1 MINIETLKDF
11 SQVRNYKSGTTFSRD
26 GTGTEMFVVFQ
37 GEVAITNSLDGTVI
51 DIVESGDFFD
61 APLVFSNKRLHITSN
76 AITDVIALPIS
87 EINIASFFVNEPKF
101 MFELMKAMYD
111 RFEKISNDYED
122 NIGHK
127 WKELK
132 TISDNKYTDT
142 KSNTQNKCD
151 QANGKLQVGEPQ
163 IVESRVNETQVVM
176 PYVDFKLFPEGHTG
190 EYKLALTN
198 DTTNMCEIDYKCPVC
213 GNKFKGLMILSSK
226 LGPPTTDNDMRKH
239 YKDFEPVYY
248 EVITCP
254 HCLYSAL
261 VNIFEKPEDIETSLV
276 EELKELKN
284 TVNFQFG
291 TRPDTASIF
300 AGYYLALLCASN
312 CFSKAQLIQ
321 AKILHKLSWLYQDCR
336 DEKMEMDMAKRALDK
351 YMKAYLES
359 DISSTGE
366 IQLVMTIGE
375 LNAKLGNFKEARNYY
390 YKAKMN
396 TKISA
401 VLKIRAENRLGELKD
416 LEQAN
421 EKNEVEEV
429 KNTNVKGRRFLHHI

>member
-11 SQVRNYKSGTTFSRD
+11 SQLRKYKSGTTFSRD
-26 GTGTEMFVVFQ
+26 GTGTEMLVVFQ
-37 GEVAITNSLDGTVI
+37 GEVAIINSLDDTVI
-51 DIVESGDFFD
+51 GIVESGDFFD
-61 APLVFSNKRLHITSN
+61 ASLVFSNKRIHITSN

-87 EINIASFFVNEPKF
+87 EINIASFLVSEPKF
-101 MFELMKAMYD
+101 MFELMKAMHD
-111 RFEKISNDYED
+111 RIERISNDYEED
-122 NIGHK
+122 IGLK
-127 WKELK
+127 WKERK
-132 TISDNKYTDT
+132 TMFANKDIET

-151 QANGKLQVGEPQ
+151 QTNDKLQLIEPS
-163 IVESRVNETQVVM
+163 VDDTQVVVSQ
-176 PYVDFKLFPEGHTG
+176 VDFKLFPEGHTG
-190 EYKLALTN
+190 EYILALTN
-198 DTTNMCEIDYKCPVC
+198 DNTNMCEIDYKCPVC

-226 LGPPTTDNDMRKH
+226 LGPHTTDNDMRKH
-239 YKDFEPVYY
+239 YKDLEPVYY
-248 EVITCP
+248 EVRTCP

-261 VNIFEKPEDIETSLV
+261 ENIFEKPEDIETSLV
-276 EELKELKN
+276 EALKELRN

-291 TRPDTASIF
+291 TKPDTAAIF
-300 AGYYLALLCASN
+300 AGYYLALLCAPK
-312 CFSKAQLIQ
+312 CFSKAHLIQ
-321 AKILHKLSWLYQDCR
+321 AKLLHKLSWLYQDCK
-336 DEKMEMDMAKRALDK
+336 DEQMEMDLAKQALDK

-359 DISSTGE
+359 ELSPAGE

-401 VLKIRAENRLGELKD
+401 VLKVRTENRLEELKN

-429 KNTNVKGRRFLHHI
+429 KNTNVKGRRLLHHI